1 MVIDTRANGMTT
13 KRMVSLTDVR
23 IESGFYLICSTEKCC
38 LKNYFCCSTFYEISF
53 KLNVQL
59 SLCICCSYFFVSG
72 NACFSFVFGY
82 SNEVETKEKQKLP
95 EIKKLTTTY
104 IFGFDFKV

>member
-1 MVIDTRANGMTT
+1 MTT

-23 IESGFYLICSTEKCC
+23 IQSGFYPVCSTEKCC

-82 SNEVETKEKQKLP
+82 SNEVETKEEQKSP